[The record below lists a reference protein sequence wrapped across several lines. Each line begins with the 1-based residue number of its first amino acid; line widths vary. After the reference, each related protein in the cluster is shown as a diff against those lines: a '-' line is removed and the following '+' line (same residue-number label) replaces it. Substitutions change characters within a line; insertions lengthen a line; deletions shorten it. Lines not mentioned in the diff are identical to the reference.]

1 MLHSSHFIHYCGHA
15 AEPAEAT
22 TPEQCVAIWPEHSL
36 RHLELC
42 AAACLTTDL
51 MVEEPYLC
59 SVDSLLIGQNIPEAV
74 AGHDHH
80 GVLRQ
85 QLHSPDI
92 WRAFDMSAAPWEL
105 QIGFKA
111 CCPLTEIMLLQQL
124 YRSSFRVSFWA
135 APRP

>member
-1 MLHSSHFIHYCGHA
+1 MALAFHLASERLLYGAQSTHSCVSSSTVMLHSSHFVHYCGHA

-22 TPEQCVAIWPEHSL
+22 TPEQCIAVWPEHSL

-92 WRAFDMSAAPWEL
+92 WRAFDMSAAP
-105 QIGFKA
+105 
-111 CCPLTEIMLLQQL
+111 
-124 YRSSFRVSFWA
+124 
-135 APRP
+135 